1 MHVISM
7 IWNLVVHIESFC
19 YRQTKN
25 LGDVLKSRAQN
36 SELARIQKEIVEAGQ
51 FCLMSLEA
59 FVSTDENLKSL
70 WSTPTH
76 MMSNLLQHCGSY

>member
-25 LGDVLKSRAQN
+25 LGDVLQSRAQK

-51 FCLMSLEA
+51 FCFISLEA
-59 FVSTDENLKSL
+59 FVSTYENLESL
-70 WSTPTH
+70 WSIATH
-76 MMSNLLQHCGSY
+76 MMSNFLQHCG